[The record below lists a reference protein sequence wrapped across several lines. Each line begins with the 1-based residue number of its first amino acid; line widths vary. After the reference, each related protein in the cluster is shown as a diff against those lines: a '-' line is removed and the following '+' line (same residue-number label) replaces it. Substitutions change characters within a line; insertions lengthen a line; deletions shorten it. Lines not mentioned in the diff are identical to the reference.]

1 MLQAH
6 TAERADA
13 ADNAGRDAQLH
24 IFFLAQPMF
33 GLAVSF
39 ISYPV
44 AVWWLRRFF
53 ENIGL
58 ETNTKFLIFLLASVV
73 SWLAGTAAS
82 HL

>member
-1 MLQAH
+1 ML
-6 TAERADA
+6 
-13 ADNAGRDAQLH
+13 
-24 IFFLAQPMF
+24 

-39 ISYPV
+39 VSYPF
-44 AVWWLRRFF
+44 AVWWLKRLF

-73 SWLAGTAAS
+73 SWVAGTAAA

>member
-1 MLQAH
+1 
-6 TAERADA
+6 
-13 ADNAGRDAQLH
+13 
-24 IFFLAQPMF
+24 MF

-44 AVWWLRRFF
+44 AVWWLKRLF

-73 SWLAGTAAS
+73 SWVAGTAAA